1 MIIIG
6 VTGSIGMG
14 KTTIA
19 SMLRFLKIPVFD
31 SDEAVKNVLESKKI
45 IEKVYKI
52 WPDTVNLSQKQKKI
66 NKIALSDKI
75 FNEKNNRKLLESI
88 IHPIVEK
95 ERKLFLINNKL
106 AKIVGLDVPL
116 LYETSTDKTCD
127 YVFLV
132 NSSKKKQKRRVL
144 KRLNMTE
151 EKFNLINNSQ
161 WKFEKKKMK
170 QPYVINTSYGL
181 MYSFITVLFYLS
193 IIMIREKFK

>member
-1 MIIIG
+1 M
-6 VTGSIGMG
+6 
-14 KTTIA
+14 
-19 SMLRFLKIPVFD
+19 
-31 SDEAVKNVLESKKI
+31 LESKKI

-95 ERKLFLINNKL
+95 ERKLFLIKNKL
-106 AKIVGLDVPL
+106 AKLVGLDVPL

-132 NSSKKKQKRRVL
+132 NTSKKQKRRV
-144 KRLNMTE
+144 
-151 EKFNLINNSQ
+151 
-161 WKFEKKKMK
+161 
-170 QPYVINTSYGL
+170 
-181 MYSFITVLFYLS
+181 
-193 IIMIREKFK
+193 